1 MLVDRKDLTVESGT
15 RWAYND
21 GMVNQQENTMI
32 KFENGKFV
40 GYVNGKVVVK
50 STSEYYVKRKVAEM
64 DSVPVGYKAPE
75 SSFGINT
82 RFSFLEQMVT
92 MVADGT
98 MASCVITGEGGLGK
112 TYTVLKSLENAGLT
126 NVTDLMALEV
136 GQRVDLKKSYRII
149 KGFSTAKGL
158 YRTLFECNGM
168 TIVFDDCDS
177 ILKDDVARNI
187 LKGALDSYSKRYIS
201 WMADMRDEDLPKSFE
216 FTGRVIFVSNMPMDR
231 IDQAIRTRSMCVD
244 LSMSESQKL
253 ERMEVIVRS
262 DEFLPDVSDVAKT
275 AALTFL
281 KGQIGQV
288 ANLSLRSL
296 IQVSKI
302 AQRGGQ
308 WQDLA
313 KYVLTQGM

>member
-1 MLVDRKDLTVESGT
+1 
-15 RWAYND
+15 
-21 GMVNQQENTMI
+21 MI
-32 KFENGKFV
+32 QFEHGKFV
-40 GYVNGKVVVK
+40 GYVNGKAVVK

-64 DSVPVGYKAPE
+64 SSVDPAYKAPTSV

-82 RFSFLEQMVT
+82 RFSFLEQMVS

-112 TYTVLKSLENAGLT
+112 SYTVLKSLETAGFT
-126 NVTDLMALEV
+126 NITDLAQFQV
-136 GQRVDLKKSYRII
+136 GTKINLSKSYRVI

-158 YRTLFECNGM
+158 YRTLFESNGM

-177 ILKDDVARNI
+177 ILKDDVARNL

-216 FTGRVIFVSNMPMDR
+216 FTGRVIFVSNMPMEK

-244 LSMSESQKL
+244 LSMTEDQKI
-253 ERMEVIVRS
+253 ERMEVIALS

-281 KGQIGQV
+281 KSNTGMIP
-288 ANLSLRSL
+288 NLSLRSL
-296 IQVSKI
+296 IQVAKI
-302 AQRGGQ
+302 AARGGQ

-313 KYVLTQGM
+313 KYVLTQGS

>member
-1 MLVDRKDLTVESGT
+1 
-15 RWAYND
+15 
-21 GMVNQQENTMI
+21 MI
-32 KFENGKFV
+32 QFENGKFV
-40 GYVNGKVVVK
+40 GYVNGKAIVK

-64 DSVPVGYKAPE
+64 SSVDPAYKAPTPV

-82 RFSFLEQMVT
+82 RFSFLEQMVS

-112 TYTVLKSLENAGLT
+112 SYTVLKSLETAGFT
-126 NVTDLMALEV
+126 NITDLAQFQV
-136 GQRVDLKKSYRII
+136 GTKINLSKSYRVI

-158 YRTLFECNGM
+158 YRTLFESNGM

-177 ILKDDVARNI
+177 ILKDDVARNL

-216 FTGRVIFVSNMPMDR
+216 FTGRVIFVSNMPMEK

-244 LSMSESQKL
+244 LSMTEDQKI
-253 ERMEVIVRS
+253 ERMEVIAAS

-281 KGQIGQV
+281 KSNTGMIP
-288 ANLSLRSL
+288 NLSLRSL
-296 IQVSKI
+296 IQVAKI
-302 AQRGGQ
+302 AARGGQ

-313 KYVLTQGM
+313 KYVLTQGS